1 MATELDGFMEEVAGA
16 EATASDAAP
25 ADQGAG
31 AAPGSAGDDAG
42 GAAAGAAGADPA
54 AGGAAPVAPAA
65 PEAEER
71 DEVPED
77 LRGTREALLAER
89 AKRRDWKGQA
99 ERAAG
104 ELAAKNQE
112 LEALRLQ
119 LRAPAAPAA
128 GAPPAA
134 PGGAAAAP
142 AAGAAPAAPA
152 APLPFP
158 KPPNP
163 IEDPDGY
170 NAYRDRQL
178 LNERL
183 NMSEMLLRES
193 APAEDVN
200 AKLEAFRKAAEQ
212 NPGLRS
218 QFARE
223 LHPYRWAYKEG
234 EKLLALAEIGDNP
247 TTYRERIAQEIEA
260 KVRAEME
267 AKYNGGAGGAD
278 PAAGGDPV
286 AVRSPRSL
294 GTANSAAPRTP
305 VVLEA
310 PAFED
315 IFKPRPRG
323 RAGAGAGA

>member
-25 ADQGAG
+25 ADQGAVV
-31 AAPGSAGDDAG
+31 APGSAGDDAG
-42 GAAAGAAGADPA
+42 GAAAGVAGADPV
-54 AGGAAPVAPAA
+54 AGGAAPAAAAA

-128 GAPPAA
+128 GAP
-134 PGGAAAAP
+134 
-142 AAGAAPAAPA
+142 AAPAAPA

-260 KVRAEME
+260 KVRAELE

-278 PAAGGDPV
+278 PAGGDPV
-286 AVRSPRSL
+286 AVRIPRSL